1 MFLYSREDTVGVTPS
16 PPSMCDEKDVSQL
29 CRIKSMENGLLGI
42 ILKSLFSID
51 VQTYFLF
58 FAANSSFAVMDFRMQ
73 IKFASA
79 TSQ

>member
-1 MFLYSREDTVGVTPS
+1 
-16 PPSMCDEKDVSQL
+16 MCDEKDVSQL

-58 FAANSSFAVMDFRMQ
+58 FAANRIRIRDITVKTQNRFSHQRKGKD
-73 IKFASA
+73 
-79 TSQ
+79 

>member
-1 MFLYSREDTVGVTPS
+1 
-16 PPSMCDEKDVSQL
+16 MCDEKDVSQL

-58 FAANSSFAVMDFRMQ
+58 FAANRIRIRDITVKTQNRFSHQRKGMD
-73 IKFASA
+73 
-79 TSQ
+79 